1 MLYTK
6 NMTIAQL
13 QYFVTVVKQNNISK
27 AAKKLYIS
35 QAAVSFAIK
44 ELEKEFDTSLF
55 IRYNNQIVL
64 TDEGH
69 HLYKLALGILE
80 NVDSAYEDMKSYVRK
95 ASILK
100 IGVPPMLGSFIVP
113 SIVQEFTDKKQNT
126 EVQLVE
132 LGSAANQKAILDRE
146 LSCGFTI
153 KYKDNISPELD
164 YIHVDTTSLY
174 FVINE
179 SNPLSKKSVIT
190 ISEIKNTPLIL
201 MKEDCLQSTLI
212 QSEFEKNGLVPN
224 IKIRTNQLYT
234 IKELLLGNKLGA
246 FLFTQVCKNNSDNIV
261 AIPLKEPLDF
271 EIVLAWRKS
280 SSLNDATKEFIE
292 FIKNRNE
299 S

>member
-1 MLYTK
+1 MVYTK

-174 FVINE
+174 FVINK
-179 SNPLSKKSVIT
+179 SNPLSKKNVIS
-190 ISEIKNTPLIL
+190 INEIKNTPLIL

-246 FLFTQVCKNNSDNIV
+246 FLFTQVCKNNSEDIV

-292 FIKNRNE
+292 FIKNRK
-299 S
+299 

>member
-1 MLYTK
+1 
-6 NMTIAQL
+6 MTIAQL

-69 HLYKLALGILE
+69 HFYKLALGILE
-80 NVDSAYEDMKSYVRK
+80 NVDSAYEDMKNYIKK

-153 KYKDNISPELD
+153 KYKDNISTELD

-174 FVINE
+174 FVINKN
-179 SNPLSKKSVIT
+179 NPLSKKSVIS
-190 ISEIKNTPLIL
+190 INEIKNTPLIL

-246 FLFTQVCKNNSDNIV
+246 FLFTQVCKNNSEDIA

-292 FIKNRNE
+292 FIKNRK
-299 S
+299 

>member
-1 MLYTK
+1 
-6 NMTIAQL
+6 MTIAQL

-179 SNPLSKKSVIT
+179 SNPLSKKSVIA

>member
-1 MLYTK
+1 
-6 NMTIAQL
+6 MTIAQL

-44 ELEKEFDTSLF
+44 ELEKEFNTSLF

-179 SNPLSKKSVIT
+179 SNPLSKKSVIA

-292 FIKNRNE
+292 FIKNRK
-299 S
+299 